1 MCGRFAFYSPREAVT
16 RTFGIEFPAEPE
28 ARFNIAPS
36 QYVAAIRGDKTG
48 ILEPAMLRW
57 GLIPSWAKDMAIG
70 NRTINARAETVHQKP
85 AYRSAFRRRR
95 CVVLAD
101 GFYEWR
107 KTDSGKIPHYVTT
120 KSDAPFAMAGLWER
134 WEVDGSLLET
144 CTIITTAANRVIAPL
159 HERMPVILSSDDVN
173 RWIEPT
179 TGSADESFN
188 KLQALLEPCSD
199 ELLHF
204 WAVKRLVNNPAHEG
218 PELIEPD

>member
-1 MCGRFAFYSPREAVT
+1 MCGRFAFYSPREAVI
-16 RTFGIEFPAEPE
+16 RTFGIEFPVELE
-28 ARFNIAPS
+28 ARFNVAPT
-36 QYVAAIRGDKTG
+36 QNVAAIRGGDNG
-48 ILEPAMLRW
+48 VLEPAMLRW
-57 GLIPSWAKDMAIG
+57 GLIPSWAKDKAIG

-120 KSDAPFAMAGLWER
+120 TSDEPFAMAGLWER
-134 WEVDGSLLET
+134 WEADGSLLET
-144 CTIITTAANRVIAPL
+144 CTIITTTANRVIAPL
-159 HERMPVILSSDDVN
+159 HERMPVILSSDDVS

-179 TGSADESFN
+179 TGSADESLN
-188 KLQALLEPCSD
+188 KLQALLERCGD

-204 WAVKRLVNNPAHEG
+204 WAVKGLVNNPSHEG
-218 PELIEPD
+218 PELIEPS